1 MRTGFD
7 HGPRCLRPEPEGQ
20 PSVRITAAFKRL
32 LRLDGVHVTAVDFL
46 PAMVVV
52 TVALTRRKLV
62 CPECGFSTRAAY
74 EVDRADVSRWRHLD
88 LGSWRLEVRAR
99 LRRLECP
106 THGVRVEGVPFARHR
121 SGFTADFESLVAWLA
136 TKCDATTITRL
147 VRIDWETVGRICG
160 RVVADELDPGRLDDL
175 FEIGVD
181 EISWR
186 KHHRYLTLVT
196 DHRRRKVI
204 WGKGG
209 KDTATLDGFFD
220 ELGEQRSA
228 AIEAVSMD
236 MGPAYAK
243 SVRAE
248 GHAPQAVICYDPFHV
263 IKVMTEALEEVRRTI
278 WQELRQLPDPAI
290 AKRFKGARWAL
301 LKNPGDLTG
310 PQAETLA
317 AIRRNGGD
325 MWRGYQLK
333 EAGRAI
339 FAGDLDADNI
349 MVLLDRW
356 CSRAQRSR
364 LAPFVK
370 AAATVRA
377 HREGIAAAI
386 ERGLSNGLIEGLNNK
401 VRLIIRRAYG
411 FHTADA
417 ALALVMLSC
426 GPVNLL
432 LPHERVHLRHRPR
445 QPKRTT
451 VRPQ

>member
-1 MRTGFD
+1 
-7 HGPRCLRPEPEGQ
+7 
-20 PSVRITAAFKRL
+20 VRVTAAFKRL
-32 LRLDGVHVTAVDFL
+32 LRLDGVHVTAVEFL

-62 CPECGFSTRAAY
+62 CPECDYSTRAGY
-74 EVDRADVSRWRHLD
+74 EVRRVDVSRWRHLD
-88 LGSWRLEVRAR
+88 LGSWRLEIRAR

-121 SGFTADFESLVAWLA
+121 SGFTADFEALVAWLA
-136 TKCDATTITRL
+136 TKSDATTITRL
-147 VRIDWETVGRICG
+147 VRIDWQTVGRICA

-204 WGKGG
+204 WGAGG
-209 KDTATLDGFFD
+209 KDTATLDRFFD
-220 ELGEQRSA
+220 ELGEERSS

-248 GHAPQAVICYDPFHV
+248 GHAPQAVICFDPFHV
-263 IKVMTEALEEVRRTI
+263 IKAGTEALEETRRTI
-278 WQELRQLPDPAI
+278 WQELRHLPDPAI

-301 LKNPGDLTG
+301 LKNPADLTD
-310 PQAETLA
+310 PQAETLER
-317 AIRRNGGD
+317 IRRTGGA
-325 MWRGYQLK
+325 MWRAYQLK
-333 EAGRAI
+333 EALRAI
-339 FAGDLDADNI
+339 FVGDLDAEAT
-349 MVLLDRW
+349 MELLDRW

-364 LAPFVK
+364 LEPFVK
-370 AAATVRA
+370 AAATVRK
-377 HREGIAAAI
+377 HRDGIAAAI

-411 FHTADA
+411 FHSAEA
-417 ALALVMLSC
+417 ALALVMLCC

-432 LPHERVHLRHRPR
+432 LPHERVHLRRRPR
-445 QPKRTT
+445 QRKRTT

>member
-1 MRTGFD
+1 
-7 HGPRCLRPEPEGQ
+7 
-20 PSVRITAAFKRL
+20 VRATTAFKRL
-32 LRLDGVHVTAVDFL
+32 LRLDGVNVTAVEFL

-62 CPECGFSTRAAY
+62 CPECDYSTWAGY
-74 EVDRADVSRWRHLD
+74 ELDRADVSRWRHLD

-106 THGVRVEGVPFARHR
+106 THGVRVEGVPFARPR
-121 SGFTADFESLVAWLA
+121 CGFTADFESLVAWLA

-147 VRIDWETVGRICG
+147 VRIDWATVGRICA

-204 WGKGG
+204 WGAGG
-209 KDTATLDGFFD
+209 KDTATLDAFFD
-220 ELGEQRSA
+220 ELGPERSA

-243 SVRAE
+243 SVRAP
-248 GHAPQAVICYDPFHV
+248 GHAPQAVICFDPFHV
-263 IKVMTEALEEVRRTI
+263 VKAATEALEELRRTI
-278 WQELRQLPDPAI
+278 WQELRNLPDPTI

-301 LKNPGDLTG
+301 LKNPADLTDA
-310 PQAETLA
+310 QATTLA
-317 AIRRNGGD
+317 GIRRNGGA

-333 EAGRAI
+333 EALRAL
-339 FAGDLDADNI
+339 FAGDLDGATT
-349 MVLLDRW
+349 MELLDRW

-370 AAATVRA
+370 AAATVRN
-377 HREGIAAAI
+377 HRDGIAAAI

-411 FHTADA
+411 FHSAEA
-417 ALALVMLSC
+417 ALALVMLCC

-432 LPHERVHLRHRPR
+432 LPHERVHLRNARSR
-445 QPKRTT
+445 KRTR
-451 VRPQ
+451 VHPL

>member
-1 MRTGFD
+1 
-7 HGPRCLRPEPEGQ
+7 
-20 PSVRITAAFKRL
+20 VRATTVFKRL
-32 LRLDGVHVTAVDFL
+32 LRLDGVRVTEVEFL

-52 TVALTRRKLV
+52 TVALTRRRLV
-62 CPECGFSTRAAY
+62 CPECDYSTRAAY
-74 EVDRADVSRWRHLD
+74 EVRRVDVSRWRHLD

-99 LRRLECP
+99 LRRLVCP

-121 SGFTADFESLVAWLA
+121 CGFTADFESLVAWLA

-147 VRIDWETVGRICG
+147 VRIDWETVGRICA
-160 RVVADELDPGRLDDL
+160 RVVADELDPGRLDNL

-196 DHRRRKVI
+196 DHARRKVV
-204 WGKGG
+204 WGAPG

-220 ELGEQRSA
+220 ELGPVRSA

-236 MGPAYAK
+236 MGPAFAK

-248 GHAPQAVICYDPFHV
+248 GHAPTAVICFDPFHV
-263 IKVMTEALEEVRRTI
+263 IKAGTDALEEIRRSI
-278 WQELRQLPDPAI
+278 WQELRQLPDPAM
-290 AKRFKGARWAL
+290 ARRFKGARWAL
-301 LKNPGDLTG
+301 LKNPDDLSG
-310 PQAETLA
+310 PQAETLER
-317 AIRRNGGD
+317 IRRTGGA
-325 MWRGYQLK
+325 MWRAYQLK
-333 EAGRAI
+333 EALRAI
-339 FAGDLDADNI
+339 FAGDLNAATT
-349 MVLLDRW
+349 MELLDRW

-364 LAPFVK
+364 LEPFVK
-370 AAATVRA
+370 AAATVRK
-377 HREGIAAAI
+377 HRDGIAAAI

-411 FHTADA
+411 FHSAEA

-432 LPHERVHLRHRPR
+432 LPHERAHLRHRPR